1 MPPALAARFTV
12 SELAV
17 LKIVSDEIRQ
27 HGTCFC
33 TVAEIAARAGTSRTK
48 VQDAIRQAARLGLLT
63 VQERRREGQKNPPN
77 VSGLPRMAA
86 VASYRVQKN
95 RPHGQQARKRRR
107 RGFAAKGFQE
117 GGWGEI
123 AAARRRRGGE
133 TGMSEMTARR
143 PQQLRSGDPM
153 MTRKGCEYFPKTPGR
168 GSRTFR
174 MTRQQTLGLQP
185 KLSRPEKDPTSCVQR

>member
-1 MPPALAARFTV
+1 MLASPIGHKIERDCPLRALAIARRRHLAASGPMPPALAARFTV

-95 RPHGQQARKRRR
+95 RPHGQRR
-107 RGFAAKGFQE
+107 RGF
-117 GGWGEI
+117 
-123 AAARRRRGGE
+123 
-133 TGMSEMTARR
+133 
-143 PQQLRSGDPM
+143 
-153 MTRKGCEYFPKTPGR
+153 
-168 GSRTFR
+168 
-174 MTRQQTLGLQP
+174 
-185 KLSRPEKDPTSCVQR
+185 

>member
-1 MPPALAARFTV
+1 MVMLTTTLAHGSGEWVSALWPICRTA
-12 SELAV
+12 
-17 LKIVSDEIRQ
+17 VSDEIRQ

-95 RPHGQQARKRRR
+95 RPHGQRR

-117 GGWGEI
+117 
-123 AAARRRRGGE
+123 R
-133 TGMSEMTARR
+133 
-143 PQQLRSGDPM
+143 
-153 MTRKGCEYFPKTPGR
+153 
-168 GSRTFR
+168 
-174 MTRQQTLGLQP
+174 
-185 KLSRPEKDPTSCVQR
+185 

>member
-1 MPPALAARFTV
+1 VVIVHLT
-12 SELAV
+12 ELAV

-63 VQERRREGQKNPPN
+63 VQERRREGQKNLPN
-77 VSGLPRMAA
+77 VIRVVSREWLQWLRIG
-86 VASYRVQKN
+86 YRKIDPTANKQV
-95 RPHGQQARKRRR
+95 KRRR